1 MLLLAGEGEIIK
13 HTCIYIHL
21 YKRKQKKDKLETNK
35 TAYPQGLVGNELDRI
50 TGMGRGW
57 KSSDYNFVLWNH
69 VNVLHIKQ

>member
-50 TGMGRGW
+50 IGMGRG
-57 KSSDYNFVLWNH
+57 
-69 VNVLHIKQ
+69 